1 MKEGKDL
8 NQEIIKFIKMKRLLF
23 ALLLFSS
30 PVLAEKYTIYTTE
43 RPPSS
48 WSGIIDSEGY
58 FYWFTNAIPPAEK
71 YKCDIL
77 SQGCWIK
84 TNEKAEIINKD
95 IIKVNRYGTERY
107 FCSEEHIQAVNKA
120 NPKPT
125 YLRYSSLDHGYGTCT
140 KDGWVR

>member
-1 MKEGKDL
+1 MK
-8 NQEIIKFIKMKRLLF
+8 KFVL
-23 ALLLFSS
+23 ALVLFSS

-58 FYWFTNAIPPAEK
+58 YYWFTNGIPPAEK
-71 YKCDIL
+71 HKCDIL

-125 YLRYSSLDHGYGTCT
+125 YIRYSTLDHGYGKCT

>member
-1 MKEGKDL
+1 MKH
-8 NQEIIKFIKMKRLLF
+8 LLF

-48 WSGIIDSEGY
+48 WSGTIDSEGY
-58 FYWFTNAIPPAEK
+58 YYWFTNAYPPALK
-71 YKCDIL
+71 YKCDL
-77 SQGCWIK
+77 LAGETGNACFIK
-84 TNEKAEIINKD
+84 TNEKAVIINKD
-95 IIKVNRYGTERY
+95 IILVKNRYGENRY
-107 FCSEEHIQAVNKA
+107 FCSEKHIQAVNKA

-125 YLRYSSLDHGYGTCT
+125 YLRSSSLDFGYGTCT

>member
-107 FCSEEHIQAVNKA
+107 YCSEEHIQAINKA

>member
-1 MKEGKDL
+1 
-8 NQEIIKFIKMKRLLF
+8 MKRLLLT
-23 ALLLFSS
+23 LLLFAS

-58 FYWFTNAIPPAEK
+58 YYWFTNGIAPAEK
-71 YKCDIL
+71 HKCDIL

-125 YLRYSSLDHGYGTCT
+125 YLRYSSHDHGYGKCT

>member
-1 MKEGKDL
+1 MEL
-8 NQEIIKFIKMKRLLF
+8 MKRLLL
-23 ALLLFSS
+23 ALLLFSC

-58 FYWFTNAIPPAEK
+58 FYWFTNAYPPALK
-71 YKCDIL
+71 HKCDIH

-84 TNEKAEIINKD
+84 TNEKAKIISKD

>member
-1 MKEGKDL
+1 MK
-8 NQEIIKFIKMKRLLF
+8 NLLF
-23 ALLLFSS
+23 VILLFSS
-30 PVLAEKYTIYTTE
+30 PVFAEKYTIYTTE

-58 FYWFTNAIPPAEK
+58 YYWFTNGIPPAEK
-71 YKCDIL
+71 HKCDIL

-84 TNEKAEIINKD
+84 TNEKAEIISKD

-120 NPKPT
+120 KPKLMK
-125 YLRYSSLDHGYGTCT
+125 LRYSSMDSGYGTCT

>member
-1 MKEGKDL
+1 
-8 NQEIIKFIKMKRLLF
+8 MKRLLLAF
-23 ALLLFSS
+23 LLFSS
-30 PVLAEKYTIYTTE
+30 PVFAEKYTIYTTE

-84 TNEKAEIINKD
+84 TDKKAEIINKN

-107 FCSEEHIQAVNKA
+107 YCSEEHIQAINKA

>member
-1 MKEGKDL
+1 
-8 NQEIIKFIKMKRLLF
+8 MKRLLL

-58 FYWFTNAIPPAEK
+58 YYWFTNGIPPAEK
-71 YKCDIL
+71 HKCDIL

-84 TNEKAEIINKD
+84 TNEKAEIISKD

-107 FCSEEHIQAVNKA
+107 FCSEEHIQARKKA
-120 NPKPT
+120 DPKPV
-125 YLRYSSLDHGYGTCT
+125 LRRGGGYMDYGYGICTKNGWVTKSLD
-140 KDGWVR
+140 DL

>member
-1 MKEGKDL
+1 MKS
-8 NQEIIKFIKMKRLLF
+8 LLLS
-23 ALLLFSS
+23 LLLFSG
-30 PVLAEKYTIYTTE
+30 PVFAEKYTIYTTE

-84 TNEKAEIINKD
+84 TDEKAEIINKN

-107 FCSEEHIQAVNKA
+107 YCSEEHIQAINKA

>member
-1 MKEGKDL
+1 
-8 NQEIIKFIKMKRLLF
+8 MKRFVL
-23 ALLLFSS
+23 APVLFSS
-30 PVLAEKYTIYTTE
+30 PVLAEKFTIYTTE

-58 FYWFTNAIPPAEK
+58 YYWFTNGIPPAEK
-71 YKCDIL
+71 HKCDIL

-125 YLRYSSLDHGYGTCT
+125 YLRYSSLDHGYGKCT

>member
-1 MKEGKDL
+1 
-8 NQEIIKFIKMKRLLF
+8 MKRLLL

-58 FYWFTNAIPPAEK
+58 YYWFTNGIPPAEK
-71 YKCDIL
+71 HKCDIL

-84 TNEKAEIINKD
+84 TNEKAEIISKD

-107 FCSEEHIQAVNKA
+107 YCSEEHIQAVNKA

-125 YLRYSSLDHGYGTCT
+125 YLRYSSQDHGYGKCT
-140 KDGWVR
+140 KDGWLR

>member
-1 MKEGKDL
+1 
-8 NQEIIKFIKMKRLLF
+8 MKRLLL

-58 FYWFTNAIPPAEK
+58 YYWFTNGIPPAEK
-71 YKCDIL
+71 HKCDIL

-95 IIKVNRYGTERY
+95 IILVKNRYGEDRY

-125 YLRYSSLDHGYGTCT
+125 YIRYSTMDYGYGKCT

>member
-1 MKEGKDL
+1 
-8 NQEIIKFIKMKRLLF
+8 MKRLLL

-43 RPPSS
+43 RPPFS

-58 FYWFTNAIPPAEK
+58 YYWFTNNRDAN
-71 YKCDIL
+71 CDIK
-77 SQGCWIK
+77 SNGCWIK
-84 TNEKAEIINKD
+84 TNEKAEIISKD
-95 IIKVNRYGTERY
+95 ILKVNRYGTERY

-125 YLRYSSLDHGYGTCT
+125 YIRYSTLDHGYGKCT

>member
-1 MKEGKDL
+1 
-8 NQEIIKFIKMKRLLF
+8 MKRLLIAF
-23 ALLLFSS
+23 LLFSS

-48 WSGIIDSEGY
+48 WSGIIDSQGY

-107 FCSEEHIQAVNKA
+107 YCSEEHIQAINKA
-120 NPKPT
+120 NLKPT

>member
-1 MKEGKDL
+1 M
-8 NQEIIKFIKMKRLLF
+8 IKRLLL

-48 WSGIIDSEGY
+48 WSGTIDSEGY
-58 FYWFTNAIPPAEK
+58 YYWFTNAYPPALK
-71 YKCDIL
+71 HKCDIL
-77 SQGCWIK
+77 AGETGNACFIK

-95 IIKVNRYGTERY
+95 IILIKYRYGENRY
-107 FCSEEHIQAVNKA
+107 FCSEKHIQSVNKA

-125 YLRYSSLDHGYGTCT
+125 YLRYSSLDFGYGTCT
-140 KDGWVR
+140 KNGWVR